1 MTLKTL
7 KVYLQPFL
15 LATSAGTVSPWA
27 HTPWLAVS
35 SERLYVNS
43 PMELMYNAFAISFFF
58 SACWGASV
66 VEKNKQKNMLASS
79 FEIYGPV
86 FAKPIFKI
94 NLIGFDVIP

>member
-43 PMELMYNAFAISFFF
+43 PMELMYNAFAIFFL
-58 SACWGASV
+58 SAPVGELQWL
-66 VEKNKQKNMLASS
+66 KKTNKKTC
-79 FEIYGPV
+79 
-86 FAKPIFKI
+86 
-94 NLIGFDVIP
+94 